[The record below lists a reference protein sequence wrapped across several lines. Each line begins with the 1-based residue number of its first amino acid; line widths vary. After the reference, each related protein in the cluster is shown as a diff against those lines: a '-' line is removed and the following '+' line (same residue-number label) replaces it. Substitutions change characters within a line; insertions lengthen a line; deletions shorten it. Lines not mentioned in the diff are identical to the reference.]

1 MQDTGSPS
9 KRKSAGGR
17 PPREAERPSFSL
29 DPKVVRRQV
38 RIETF
43 RASGPGGQHL
53 HKTESAVR
61 MIHEPTGIAVTVSDT
76 RSQARNRALALE
88 RLISRLRRLVS
99 VPKPRIATRRTG
111 ASVRRR
117 LEQKRI
123 KARDKGLRAR
133 VRPTE

>member
-1 MQDTGSPS
+1 M
-9 KRKSAGGR
+9 KRH
-17 PPREAERPSFSL
+17 
-29 DPKVVRRQV
+29 V

-43 RASGPGGQHL
+43 RASGPGGQNL

-88 RLISRLRRLVS
+88 RLILRLRRLTA
-99 VPKPRIATRRTG
+99 VPKTRIATRRTG

-117 LEQKRI
+117 LEEKRI
-123 KARDKGLRAR
+123 KARSKDLRAR
-133 VRPTE
+133 VRSTD